1 MAIEPPPPGSII
13 DYPYLW
19 TRERDAGETE
29 GRKPRPVCLVISA
42 VITSGEHVIILLAI
56 TSQAP
61 RASTM
66 AVEVPPLE
74 LRRAGL
80 ADHRRGWVI
89 IDEYNADILERSW
102 YYIPLPARGTF
113 SPAFLNQ
120 LLKAFR
126 PTLAE
131 RGAGVDRQA

>member
-1 MAIEPPPPGSII
+1 MAIEPPPAGSVI

-29 GRKPRPVCLVISA
+29 GRKPRPVCLVIST
-42 VITSGEHVIILLAI
+42 VISSSEHVIVLLAI

-66 AVEVPPLE
+66 TVEVPPLE

-80 ADHRRGWVI
+80 ADHR
-89 IDEYNADILERSW
+89 
-102 YYIPLPARGTF
+102 
-113 SPAFLNQ
+113 
-120 LLKAFR
+120 
-126 PTLAE
+126 
-131 RGAGVDRQA
+131 